1 MHTAPPFCKEK
12 KITGT
17 QSFRRFLKTPRFTAT
32 KYGPSLAE
40 VNFTGDTS
48 ICIYRHCKDIHLEI
62 FYFYMHIYIYIHKF
76 KFLYFNFIFILE
88 FACQKLVS
96 CCAF

>member
-1 MHTAPPFCKEK
+1 MHTAPPFCKETNSLEPNHSV
-12 KITGT
+12 IL
-17 QSFRRFLKTPRFTAT
+17 LKTPRFIAT

-62 FYFYMHIYIYIHKF
+62 FYFYMHIYIHKF